1 MEGLKD
7 AKAAERYSKNIEK
20 YLHDEKEVQAKAIE
34 FEKESGGNKTKA
46 HRLHYSEVF
55 LEIGIVFASL
65 AILTKR
71 RPLWWTS
78 FLCGAVGILGA
89 LTILIVI

>member
-1 MEGLKD
+1 MTAHNFEIESHKNE
-7 AKAAERYSKNIEK
+7 AEA
-20 YLHDEKEVQAKAIE
+20 DW
-34 FEKESGGNKTKA
+34 
-46 HRLHYSEVF
+46 LHYSEVS

-78 FLCGAVGILGA
+78 ILCGLVGIASA
-89 LTILIVI
+89 LTILIVAWAWPSRLP